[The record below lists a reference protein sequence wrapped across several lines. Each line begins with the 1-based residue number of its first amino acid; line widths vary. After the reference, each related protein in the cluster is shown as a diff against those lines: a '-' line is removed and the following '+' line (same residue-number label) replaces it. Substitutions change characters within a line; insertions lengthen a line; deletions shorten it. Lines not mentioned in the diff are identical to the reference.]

1 MKNSKNFKSSGG
13 RVLELRKAARLSQEK
28 LAEMIDCT
36 VQTISNI
43 ENDRYKLPF
52 ERAYQL
58 AEIFGVT
65 PEYLLCK
72 TDNKHYRGDVELA
85 ISKMQQYANMVY
97 HFIDYISMSSGHK
110 KCPLSEEEQKAF
122 FNDVEWYA
130 IARFNRMVTDK
141 KGDKKNAKENK

>member
-1 MKNSKNFKSSGG
+1 MAGNKIFGKHLQS
-13 RVLELRKAARLSQEK
+13 LREAKGYSQEQ
-28 LAEMIDCT
+28 LAEMIGCT
-36 VQTISNI
+36 VQTVSNI

-85 ISKMQQYANMVY
+85 ISKMHVIFYTKMTKKQRILCTKMV
-97 HFIDYISMSSGHK
+97 FPNEEKLCIKHK
-110 KCPLSEEEQKAF
+110 LFGGLRKLTEKAPK
-122 FNDVEWYA
+122 
-130 IARFNRMVTDK
+130 IRC
-141 KGDKKNAKENK
+141 